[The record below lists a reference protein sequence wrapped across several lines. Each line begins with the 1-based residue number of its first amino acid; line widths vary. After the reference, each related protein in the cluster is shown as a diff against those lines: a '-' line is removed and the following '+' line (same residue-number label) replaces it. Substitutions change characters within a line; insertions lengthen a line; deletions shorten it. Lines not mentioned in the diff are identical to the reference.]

1 MATRERR
8 RVEDFLDLPYAIAV
22 ARNEDGW
29 TARVEEL
36 EGCEATGASPDEA
49 AAAVRAAMGDWIG
62 AALAAGRPVPTPRA
76 TATHSGRLLVRM
88 RPDLHAELARL
99 AEREQTSMNALIV
112 GILDHAVRAR
122 DSAQPAPRPEPAP
135 AQPAAAEPAPRPAQ
149 PAAPAPPAD
158 RTRLLSLALKANL
171 VIVVVAA
178 AVAVGLLVLAWQ
190 GA

>member
-8 RVEDFLDLPYAIAV
+8 RVKDFLDLPYAIAV
-22 ARNEDGW
+22 ARSEDGW

-112 GILDHAVRAR
+112 GILDDAVRAR
-122 DSAQPAPRPEPAP
+122 DPG
-135 AQPAAAEPAPRPAQ
+135 EPAPRPAPAPAQ
-149 PAAPAPPAD
+149 PPAPAPPAD

-178 AVAVGLLVLAWQ
+178 VVAVGLLVLAWQ

>member
-8 RVEDFLDLPYAIAV
+8 RVKDFLDLPYAIAV
-22 ARNEDGW
+22 ARGEDGW

-88 RPDLHAELARL
+88 RPDLHA
-99 AEREQTSMNALIV
+99 
-112 GILDHAVRAR
+112 
-122 DSAQPAPRPEPAP
+122 
-135 AQPAAAEPAPRPAQ
+135 
-149 PAAPAPPAD
+149 APAPPAD

-178 AVAVGLLVLAWQ
+178 VVAVGLLVLAWQ